1 MTSDFTSPDEFD
13 EPQSSPESTPRQGRA
28 RERQRRRRE
37 KRSQQ
42 TDTPARRSDHLTPA
56 GRPQLRLPS
65 VKLPSGAKV
74 VIGLVLAVVV
84 VVGVVIGLRQ
94 LKPPEAELQPNAL
107 WIGTE
112 WTYEEH
118 EPEAIADFV
127 EQLHEHDIGTVY
139 AWVSWLQEDGTWRG
153 AENFAKVRV
162 FANQLKAVYPEV
174 ELHGW
179 ISFPANLDEDGYRLD
194 DEELQQNI
202 ADFSASVVGELG
214 YDGIFLN
221 VEPVWDGDESFLA
234 LLRKVRTSVGDEVP
248 VSAAIPPD
256 WSPEDADIPVP
267 PLIVPG
273 TVWAKEYK
281 QSVALLTDHM
291 AIMAYNSG
299 LSSAE
304 DYEVWMAYQV
314 ATFADA
320 ISELGEGTNLLIG
333 IPTYDEELP
342 GHDPEVESVPAALRG
357 LDEGLSQAGE
367 AAVFVQGVAIYAGWT
382 TDEIE
387 WQQFNDWLATP

>member
-1 MTSDFTSPDEFD
+1 
-13 EPQSSPESTPRQGRA
+13 
-28 RERQRRRRE
+28 
-37 KRSQQ
+37 
-42 TDTPARRSDHLTPA
+42 
-56 GRPQLRLPS
+56 

-84 VVGVVIGLRQ
+84 VVGVVVGLRQ
-94 LKPPEAELQPNAL
+94 LKPPEAEVQPNAL

-314 ATFADA
+314 ATFAEA

-367 AAVFVQGVAIYAGWT
+367 AAAFVQGVAIYAGWT
-382 TDEIE
+382 TDETE